1 LTSLLTIINNKEIV
15 SELLKLLAL
24 VLSTPEFSDNL
35 KARNYYIL
43 RDTSVFA
50 KLPSAVKNHLMAKFK
65 EELRRNEI
73 NSSVLKRAA

>member
-1 LTSLLTIINNKEIV
+1 MLTIINNKEIV

-43 RDTSVFA
+43 RDTSIFS
-50 KLPSAVKNHLMAKFK
+50 KLPIAVRNHLMAKFK
-65 EELRRNEI
+65 EELKRNE
-73 NSSVLKRAA
+73 SSSSILKRAA